1 MADLFTP
8 LRNVLARTTAGLT
21 LFLVFIL
28 AVPVTSE
35 ACTLWAATGSRVSG
49 GDTLIAKNRDNLSG
63 FSTELR
69 FVSRGNGFR
78 FVALFDPEAD
88 GYVVSGINERGLT
101 VVNAS
106 AGTLP
111 SEKRNVAKEDLTE
124 RILASFS
131 SVDEVAAEEAMF
143 AESHPA
149 FYMIADAGKIA
160 VVEVAPGGKT
170 SIKVTRNGVLTHTNH
185 YRDGRLLEANER
197 PAGSSRK
204 RLTRIN
210 HLLGSARKPLSLD
223 RFIAMSEDRKG
234 LGGESIRQACGE
246 TKNVCT
252 LASWVTLLPRE
263 GSPEI
268 YVKIEGK
275 DQTEKVRK
283 FTLDAL
289 FWEQAF
295 RTVNP

>member
-1 MADLFTP
+1 MANP
-8 LRNVLARTTAGLT
+8 YAPSRNVLARTAAGFT
-21 LFLVFIL
+21 LLLVFLL
-28 AVPVTSE
+28 ALPVTSG
-35 ACTLWAATGSRVSG
+35 ACTLWAATGSRVSR

-69 FVSRGNGFR
+69 FVSREKGFR

-88 GYVVSGINERGLT
+88 GYVVSGINEKGLT

-106 AGTLP
+106 ATTLP
-111 SEKRNVAKEDLTE
+111 PEKRNVAKEDLTE

-131 SVDEVAAEEAMF
+131 SVDEVAREEEMF

-149 FYMIADAGKIA
+149 FYMIADTGKIA
-160 VVEVAPGGKT
+160 MVEVAPGGKI
-170 SIKVTRNGVLTHTNH
+170 SIKVTGNGLLTHTNH
-185 YRDGRLLEANER
+185 YRDGKLLEANER
-197 PAGSSRK
+197 PAGGSRK
-204 RLTRIN
+204 RLTRID
-210 HLLGSARKPLSLD
+210 HLLGSARRPLSFD
-223 RFIAMSEDRKG
+223 RFIAMTEDRKG

-252 LASWVTLLPRE
+252 LATWVALLPRE

-275 DQTEKVRK
+275 DQREKVRK

-289 FWEQAF
+289 FWEQASK
-295 RTVNP
+295 TVNP